1 MWRECVECVAML
13 RLERGCESFLWLI
26 SELKIRVGILFAV
39 PAVEANCLSPEAEV
53 YLQSKECFFCKSM
66 DLKDFD
72 G

>member
-1 MWRECVECVAML
+1 MC
-13 RLERGCESFLWLI
+13 RGCGNVAARAEAVKPSYGRSLNL
-26 SELKIRVGILFAV
+26 RVGILFAV

-53 YLQSKECFFCKSM
+53 YLQSKEFFFCKSM